1 MEYKVELEQFQGPLD
16 LLLHLIKEKE
26 LDLKTLDLS
35 LLTKQYLAYVMT
47 QNNEQLEVAS
57 EYLVMAANLVE
68 MKSRMLLPKEAVV
81 IDDEYQEDPREAL
94 IKRLIEYKRYKDVLD
109 DFRMLHE
116 QRQSIYI
123 KAAHPMDE
131 YVVDTSTMIPDNLE
145 IYDLMK
151 AMQRMYQRKILSK
164 PLDTH
169 IAKKDISVDER
180 TVQIRDYFKVRKGQ
194 KIKIDELFER
204 KDRFYFVVTFI
215 SLLVLAKDKELEI
228 VQDDLFG
235 DIYIEGKL

>member
-1 MEYKVELEQFQGPLD
+1 MEYKVELEEFQGPLD

-35 LLTKQYLAYVMT
+35 LLTKQYLSFVMHQDT
-47 QNNEQLEVAS
+47 AHLEVAS

-68 MKSRMLLPKEAVV
+68 MKSRMLLPKEVV
-81 IDDEYQEDPREAL
+81 VVDEEYQEDPREAL
-94 IKRLIEYKRYKDVLD
+94 IKRLIEYKKYKDIVEDLREFKERRD
-109 DFRMLHE
+109 TLF
-116 QRQSIYI
+116 I

-131 YVVDTSTMIPDNLE
+131 YVVDTSTMIPENLE

-151 AMQRMYQRKILSK
+151 AMQRMYQRKKLST

-169 IAKKDISVDER
+169 IARKDISVDER
-180 TVQIRDYFKVRKGQ
+180 TVQIRKYFSG
-194 KIKIDELFER
+194 IKNKRVKLEELFDRE
-204 KDRFYFVVTFI
+204 DRFYFVVTFI

-228 VQDDLFG
+228 IQDDLFG
-235 DIYIEGKL
+235 EIYVEGKI